1 MIEKCNKIYSIFNED
16 ILVTNNIKFNAI
28 QGYDIVDVCNVGG
41 VEDVIAWF
49 RTNNKGTEDIPSYE
63 VYRFINPVKDCEWY
77 INKHFIAYKDN
88 SEYHKNPSIKAFF
101 YNNIAII
108 DNFDTLFTF
117 KYLLSTCANVKRV
130 SRVGYLSTPH
140 EAVINYARTDFTKI
154 KLPLPYIV

>member
-16 ILVTNNIKFNAI
+16 ILISDNIKLNAI

-41 VEDVIAWF
+41 IEDVIAWF
-49 RTNNKGTEDIPSYE
+49 RTNNKSSNDIPSYK

-77 INKHFIAYKDN
+77 INNHFIAYKGN
-88 SEYHKNPSIKAFF
+88 SYYKNPSIKAFF
-101 YNNIAII
+101 YNNTAII

-130 SRVGYLSTPH
+130 GKIGYLSTPH

-154 KLPLPYIV
+154 KLPYIV

>member
-16 ILVTNNIKFNAI
+16 TLVTDNIKFNAI
-28 QGYDIVDVCNVGG
+28 QGYDIVDICNVGG
-41 VEDVIAWF
+41 VEDVIKWF
-49 RTNNKGTEDIPSYE
+49 RVNDKRPEDILSYE

-77 INKHFIAYKDN
+77 IHNHFIAYKDN
-88 SEYHKNPSIKAFF
+88 FEYHKNPSIKAFF
-101 YNNIAII
+101 YNDTAII
-108 DNFDTLFTF
+108 DNFDTLFIF

-154 KLPLPYIV
+154 KLPYIA